1 MWNKF
6 KVNNKDT
13 RMAIVN
19 FEQVNADWDYTW
31 SVAVRQ
37 EEHFDAVWSFE
48 AYLWYPQFQYGKKI
62 IKKGICHNFS

>member
-1 MWNKF
+1 
-6 KVNNKDT
+6 
-13 RMAIVN
+13 MAIVN

-48 AYLWYPQFQYGKKI
+48 AYL
-62 IKKGICHNFS
+62 